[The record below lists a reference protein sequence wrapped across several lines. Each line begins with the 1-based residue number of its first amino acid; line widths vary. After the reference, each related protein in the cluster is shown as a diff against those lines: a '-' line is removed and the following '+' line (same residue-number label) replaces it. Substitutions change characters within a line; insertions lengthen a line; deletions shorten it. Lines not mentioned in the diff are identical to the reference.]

1 MEGHLPCLKFLV
13 ATAPSATHVIA
24 AVNDQGETP
33 KNLAQQFYK
42 HNVVEYIE
50 GIEWERDHPE
60 EAESRSHAKL
70 IAQVLSGS
78 VMYAIDLI

>member
-13 ATAPSATHVIA
+13 ASAPSATHVVG

-42 HNVVEYIE
+42 HHVVEYIE

-60 EAESRSHAKL
+60 EEIGRASCRER
-70 IAQVLSGS
+70 V
-78 VMYAIDLI
+78 